1 MTEASSQP
9 TTIYLQDY
17 RPPQFLITTT
27 VLRFE
32 LDETQT
38 RVDAR
43 LTIRRNPAAK
53 KADSNIVL
61 HGAQLRLQALA
72 IDDRILV
79 ADEYNVDGE
88 TLTIY
93 GVPDNFELTST
104 VTINPRDNT
113 SLEGL
118 YQSRGMYCTQCE
130 AEGFRKITYYLD
142 RPDVMSEFTTT
153 IFADKNRYPVLL
165 ANGNPQ
171 ASGDL
176 PDGRH
181 WVTWHDPFKK
191 PAYLFALVAGNLECV
206 EDSFTTFS
214 GRKVSLRMFVEAKDL
229 DKCEHAMQSLQRAML
244 WDEQMYGREYDLD
257 NFMIVAVDDFNMGA
271 MENKGLNIFNTSCVL
286 ARPEITTDS
295 GFQWIEAVVAHE
307 YFHNWSGNRVT
318 CRDWFQLS
326 LKEGFTVFRDA
337 EFSAD
342 MGSRAVTRIQKVNA
356 LRTTQFAEDSG
367 PTAHAVQPAS
377 YMEISNFYTATIYEK
392 GAELVRMLHTL
403 LGPEVFRRGSDLYF
417 ARHDGQA
424 VTIEDFVAAMAA
436 ASGRNLTQFLR
447 WYRRPGTPRL
457 QAVGNYDA
465 KRKHYRLTFTQS
477 SPAVSQESDTTP
489 LHIPIRM
496 GLVGAD
502 GDIQL
507 HCRGVC
513 EDTREIVFELTE
525 GEQTL
530 TFEGVDKPPVP
541 SLLRQ
546 FSAPV
551 RLEFTYSRED
561 LLHLMQ
567 HDSDD
572 FNRWSACQRLAQE
585 ILQEMISGLVANRT
599 QVLERN
605 LIDAYRDL
613 LRDPMID
620 RALLALMLTLP
631 SEAYL
636 SEEADVIHVEAI
648 HKARQLTRH
657 TLSQALHEEFLR
669 VYHDNNSAEP
679 YQPSARQIT
688 QRSLKNMALQYLVQ
702 GDVVDGVE
710 LAWRQFEC
718 ADNMTDVQSALTA
731 LINCPNAIAREY
743 SERGLAS
750 FYQKWRAESLVV
762 NQWFSLQASCALP
775 GGLERVKGLM
785 THGAFDIKNPN
796 KVRSLLGVYANN
808 AINFHRED
816 GAGYNFLTEQVVVL
830 DKLNPQ
836 IASRLIT
843 PLTRWR
849 KFPSQR
855 GAQMRTALEA
865 VRDTQHLSRD
875 LFEIVSKSI

>member
-1 MTEASSQP
+1 MTEAGAQP
-9 TTIYLQDY
+9 ATIYLQDY

-27 VLRFE
+27 VLRID
-32 LDETQT
+32 LDEKQT

-43 LTIRRNPAAK
+43 LSIQRNPAVE
-53 KADSNIVL
+53 KADSDIVL
-61 HGAQLRLQALA
+61 HGAELRLQALA
-72 IDDRILV
+72 IDDRVLA
-79 ADEYNVDGE
+79 ADEYSVDRE

-93 GVPDNFELTST
+93 GVPDNFALTST

-130 AEGFRKITYYLD
+130 AEGFRKITYYFD

-153 IFADKNRYPVLL
+153 ICADKDRYPVLL

-191 PAYLFALVAGNLECV
+191 PAYLFAMVAGNLECV
-206 EDSFTTFS
+206 EDSFTTMS

-229 DKCEHAMQSLQRAML
+229 DKCAHAMQSLQRAML
-244 WDEQMYGREYDLD
+244 WDEQVYGREYDLD
-257 NFMIVAVDDFNMGA
+257 IFMIVAVDDFNMGA

-295 GFQWIEAVVAHE
+295 SFQWIEAVVAHE

-356 LRTTQFAEDSG
+356 LRTIQFAEDSG

-403 LGPEVFRRGSDLYF
+403 LGPEEFRRGSDLYF
-417 ARHDGQA
+417 ERHDGQA
-424 VTIEDFVAAMAA
+424 VTIEDFVAAMAT
-436 ASGRNLTQFLR
+436 ASGRDLTQFLR

-457 QAVGNYDA
+457 QVVGDYDA
-465 KRKHYRLTFTQS
+465 ERKSYRLTFSQF
-477 SPAVSQESDTTP
+477 SPTPSQGGDTP

-496 GLVGAD
+496 GLVGAE
-502 GDIQL
+502 GDISL
-507 HCRGVC
+507 HSPGVC
-513 EDTREIVFELTE
+513 QGVREIVFELTE
-525 GEQTL
+525 REQTL
-530 TFEGVDKPPVP
+530 IFEGVQTAPVP

-551 RLEFTYSRED
+551 RLEFTYTRED
-561 LLHLMQ
+561 LLHLMRR
-567 HDSDD
+567 DSDD
-572 FNRWSACQRLAQE
+572 FNRWSACQKLALE
-585 ILQEMISGLVANRT
+585 ILQEMISGFVANRT
-599 QVLERN
+599 PGLDRN
-605 LIDAYRDL
+605 LVDAYRHL
-613 LRDPMID
+613 LRDPAID

-636 SEEADVIHVEAI
+636 SEEAEVIYVEAI
-648 HKARQLTRH
+648 HRARQLARQ
-657 TLSQALHEEFLR
+657 TLSQALHEDLLR
-669 VYHDNNSAEP
+669 VYHDNNHQEP
-679 YQPSARQIT
+679 YQTSARQIA
-688 QRSLKNMALQYLVQ
+688 QRSLKNIVLQYLVQ

-710 LAWRQFEC
+710 LAWRQFEH

-750 FYQKWRAESLVV
+750 FYQKWRAETLVV
-762 NQWFSLQASCALP
+762 NQWFSLQASCVLP

-785 THGAFDIKNPN
+785 THSAFDLKNPN
-796 KVRSLLGVYANN
+796 KVRSLLGVFVNN
-808 AINFHRED
+808 ASNFHRED
-816 GAGYNFLTEQVVVL
+816 GASYKFLAEQVVVL

-836 IASRLIT
+836 MASRLII

-855 GAQMRTALEA
+855 ATQMRTALET
-865 VRDTQHLSRD
+865 VREVQHLSRD
-875 LFEIVSKSI
+875 LFEIVSKSL

>member
-1 MTEASSQP
+1 MTEDGSQP
-9 TTIYLQDY
+9 ATIYLQDY
-17 RPPQFLITTT
+17 CPPQFLIATTALT
-27 VLRFE
+27 IDLGE
-32 LDETQT
+32 EQT
-38 RVDAR
+38 RVEAR
-43 LTIRRNPAAK
+43 LSVLRNPAADK
-53 KADSNIVL
+53 TGSDIVL
-61 HGAQLRLQALA
+61 HGAQLTLLTLA
-72 IDDRILV
+72 IDGRVLA
-79 ADEYNVDGE
+79 ADEYVEDGE
-88 TLTIY
+88 TLTIHR
-93 GVPDNFELTST
+93 VPDNFELTST
-104 VTINPRDNT
+104 VAIKPQDNT

-153 IFADKNRYPVLL
+153 IIAEKARYPVLL
-165 ANGNPQ
+165 ANGNAQ

-191 PAYLFALVAGNLECV
+191 PAYLFAMVAGNLECLD
-206 EDSFTTFS
+206 DSFTTMS
-214 GRKVSLRMFVEAKDL
+214 GRQVSLKIFVEAKDL
-229 DKCEHAMQSLQRAML
+229 DKCAHAMQSLQRAML
-244 WDEQMYGREYDLD
+244 WDEEVYGREYDLD
-257 NFMIVAVDDFNMGA
+257 IFMIVAVDDFNMGA

-286 ARPEITTDS
+286 ARPEITTDG

-417 ARHDGQA
+417 DRHDGQA
-424 VTIEDFVAAMAA
+424 VTIEDFVAAMAEA
-436 ASGRNLTQFLR
+436 GGRDLTQFMQ

-457 QAVGNYDA
+457 QVIGDYDA
-465 KRKHYRLTFTQS
+465 TRKCYQLTFSQF
-477 SPAVSQESDTTP
+477 SPATPQASETTP
-489 LHIPIRM
+489 LHIPIRL
-496 GLVGAD
+496 GLVGED
-502 GDIQL
+502 GDIPL
-507 HCRGVC
+507 RSPGVC
-513 EDTREIVFELTE
+513 DGAREIVFELTE
-525 GEQTL
+525 REQTL
-530 TFEGVDKPPVP
+530 IFEDIEAAPVP

-551 RLEFTYSRED
+551 RLDFSYSRKD
-561 LLHLMQ
+561 LLHLMRR
-567 HDSDD
+567 DSDD
-572 FNRWSACQRLAQE
+572 FNRWGASQKLALD
-585 ILQEMISGLVANRT
+585 ILQEMIVGLASNQA
-599 QVLERN
+599 QVLDRD
-605 LIDAYRDL
+605 LVDAYRDL
-613 LRDPMID
+613 LRDPAVD

-636 SEEADVIHVEAI
+636 SEEADIIHVEAI
-648 HKARQLTRH
+648 HKARQLARY
-657 TLSQALHEEFLR
+657 TLSQALHEDFLR
-669 VYHDNNSAEP
+669 VYHDNYSDES
-679 YQPSARQIT
+679 YQPSGQQIARRT
-688 QRSLKNMALQYLVQ
+688 LKNIALQYLVQ
-702 GDVVDGVE
+702 GDVVEGVE
-710 LAWRQFEC
+710 LAWRQFER
-718 ADNMTDVQSALTA
+718 ADNMTDVQAALTA
-731 LINCPNAIAREY
+731 LINCPNSIAREY
-743 SERGLAS
+743 SDRGLAS
-750 FYQKWRAESLVV
+750 FYQKWRAETLVV
-762 NQWFSLQASCALP
+762 NQWFSLQASCVLP

-785 THGAFDIKNPN
+785 THGAFDLKNPN
-796 KVRSLLGVYANN
+796 KVRSLLGVFANN

-816 GAGYNFLTEQVVVL
+816 GAGYKFLAGQVVEL

-836 IASRLIT
+836 IASRLII

-849 KFPSQR
+849 KFPAQR
-855 GAQMRTALEA
+855 STQMRTALEA

-875 LFEIVSKSI
+875 LFEIVSKSL